1 MRFLWFTF
9 VLLSLTTVH
18 TLGQEQKQWSIHAK
32 TGFFTDRVN
41 YPIQIEMG
49 GNLYF
54 KKGFSIGTGLV
65 ACHIGDESSEYPIK
79 YDDCTE
85 IAKKELRENSR
96 PKLKQDIDIKEYD
109 TIFVGYPNW
118 WGTMPMPVWSFLEGK
133 DFTDKKIL
141 PFCTHEGSG
150 LGKSESDI
158 KKLTSGAEVLKGLAI
173 NGSEVNSSEEKIKK
187 WLEEVLE

>member
-1 MRFLWFTF
+1 MSKKLVVYFSHKGENYSKGKIVNLEKGNTEIAAEII
-9 VLLSLTTVH
+9 S
-18 TLGQEQKQWSIHAK
+18 SI
-32 TGFFTDRVN
+32 
-41 YPIQIEMG
+41 IEADI
-49 GNLYF
+49 F
-54 KKGFSIGTGLV
+54 EIVADKK
-65 ACHIGDESSEYPIK
+65 YPIK
-79 YDDCTE
+79 YDDCIE

-96 PKLKQDIDIKEYD
+96 PKLKDNIDIKEYD
-109 TIFVGYPNW
+109 IIFVGYPNW

>member
-1 MRFLWFTF
+1 MSKKLVAYF
-9 VLLSLTTVH
+9 SH
-18 TLGQEQKQWSIHAK
+18 KGENYSKGKI
-32 TGFFTDRVN
+32 VN
-41 YPIQIEMG
+41 
-49 GNLYF
+49 L
-54 KKGFSIGTGLV
+54 KKGNTEIVAEMISSIID
-65 ACHIGDESSEYPIK
+65 ADIFEIIADKKYPIK
-79 YDDCTE
+79 YDDCIE
-85 IAKKELRENSR
+85 IAKKELRENSKI
-96 PKLKQDIDIKEYD
+96 KLKQDIDIKEYD

-118 WGTMPMPVWSFLEGK
+118 WGTMPMPVWTFLEGK
-133 DFTDKKIL
+133 DFNNKRVL

>member
-1 MRFLWFTF
+1 MSKKLVAYF
-9 VLLSLTTVH
+9 SH
-18 TLGQEQKQWSIHAK
+18 KGENYSKGKI
-32 TGFFTDRVN
+32 VN
-41 YPIQIEMG
+41 
-49 GNLYF
+49 L
-54 KKGFSIGTGLV
+54 KKGNTEIAAEMISSIIDADIFEIIV
-65 ACHIGDESSEYPIK
+65 DKKYPIK
-79 YDDCTE
+79 YDDCIE
-85 IAKKELRENSR
+85 IAKKELRENSKI
-96 PKLKQDIDIKEYD
+96 KLKQDIDIKEYD
-109 TIFVGYPNW
+109 TIFMAYPNW
-118 WGTMPMPVWSFLEGK
+118 WGTMPMPVWSFLERK

>member
-1 MRFLWFTF
+1 MNKKLVVYFSHKGENYSKGR
-9 VLLSLTTVH
+9 
-18 TLGQEQKQWSIHAK
+18 I
-32 TGFFTDRVN
+32 VN
-41 YPIQIEMG
+41 
-49 GNLYF
+49 L
-54 KKGFSIGTGLV
+54 KKGNTEIAAEIISNITGADIFEIV
-65 ACHIGDESSEYPIK
+65 ADKKYPIK
-79 YDDCTE
+79 YDDCIE

-96 PKLKQDIDIKEYD
+96 PKLKDDIDIKEYD

>member
-1 MRFLWFTF
+1 MSKKLVAYF
-9 VLLSLTTVH
+9 SH
-18 TLGQEQKQWSIHAK
+18 KGENYSKGKI
-32 TGFFTDRVN
+32 VN
-41 YPIQIEMG
+41 
-49 GNLYF
+49 L
-54 KKGFSIGTGLV
+54 KKGNTEIAAEMISSIID
-65 ACHIGDESSEYPIK
+65 ADIFEIIADKKYPIK
-79 YDDCTE
+79 YDDCIE

-96 PKLKQDIDIKEYD
+96 PKLKDNIDIKEYD
-109 TIFVGYPNW
+109 IIFVGYPNW

-173 NGSEVNSSEEKIKK
+173 NGSEVNSSDKKIKK
-187 WLEEVLE
+187 WLEEVLK